1 MHDRAA
7 RTVTSLLSTVAV
19 PFALLG
25 SVCVHL
31 AACAVLT
38 GDKGAA
44 RPDQLRKVA
53 MATLEP
59 KSGSDVQG
67 TVTFLEEKDG
77 DVRVIAS
84 LHGLSPGA
92 HGFHVHEVGDCS
104 APDASSAGP
113 HFAGVPTRKE
123 PKLGTEHG
131 DPGDRA
137 RHVGD
142 LGNIVARPDGSARL
156 EREDDVIALD
166 GDRSIIGRAIV
177 VHAGRDDGAT
187 VQSAG
192 DRVACGVIV
201 ENGS

>member
-1 MHDRAA
+1 MYA
-7 RTVTSLLSTVAV
+7 RTVTSLLSSVAV
-19 PFALLG
+19 PLALLG
-25 SVCVHL
+25 SLCVHL
-31 AACAVLT
+31 AACAVLR
-38 GDKGAA
+38 DKGAA

-59 KSGSDVQG
+59 KSGSDVRG
-67 TVTFLEEKDG
+67 TVTFLEEEDG

-92 HGFHVHEVGDCS
+92 HGFHVHEEGDCS

-113 HFAGVPTRKE
+113 HFAGVPTRQE
-123 PKLGTEHG
+123 PKLGTAHG
-131 DPGDRA
+131 DPRDRA

-142 LGNIVARPDGSARL
+142 LGNIVAGPDGTARL

-166 GDRSIIGRAIV
+166 GERSIIGRAMV

-192 DRVACGVIV
+192 ERIACGVIV
-201 ENGS
+201 ENGH